1 MSTSPSAHEQP
12 SEQGFPIQVP
22 SSQDLVARE
31 DEVYVYTAEGTISFS
46 AAQLQR
52 LRKDL
57 DSMMAEYTFVLREVE
72 TKLSVLRDEFAQLHD
87 YSPIEHISTRVKSM
101 DSLLAKASRKGIPF
115 QPDEI
120 RRSITDIAGARVTCG
135 FVTDVYE
142 LFEMLASQDDVTVL
156 KVKDYIKN
164 PKANGYKSLHA
175 IMRVPVFLSS
185 GRQDVTVEIQF
196 RTSAMDFWAS
206 LEHKL
211 HYKYDGDVPQWA
223 IDELKEVADISS
235 AMDQRM
241 LNLRHVLHGEP
252 IRTEPVDQSEPRH
265 HGTTTFWV

>member
-1 MSTSPSAHEQP
+1 MSTSPSVPDQRSVARYA
-12 SEQGFPIQVP
+12 GQVP
-22 SSQDLVARE
+22 SLRRVTPH
-31 DEVYVYTAEGTISFS
+31 DEVYIHTAEGTMSFS

-52 LRKDL
+52 LRRDL

-72 TKLSVLRDEFAQLHD
+72 TKLSVLRDEFTQLHD

-101 DSLLAKASRKGIPF
+101 DSLLAKASRKGIAF
-115 QPDEI
+115 DPDEI
-120 RRSITDIAGARVTCG
+120 RRTITDIAGARVTCG

-142 LFEMLASQDDVTVL
+142 IFDMLVAQDDVTVL

-164 PKANGYKSLHA
+164 PKPNGYKSLHA
-175 IMRVPVFLSS
+175 IIRVPVFLSS

-223 IDELKEVADISS
+223 IDELKEVAEISS
-235 AMDQRM
+235 TLEQRM
-241 LNLRHVLHGEP
+241 LNLRHILHSKP
-252 IRTEPVDQSEPRH
+252 IRSAGADSPSATNHDGH
-265 HGTTTFWV
+265 WV

>member
-1 MSTSPSAHEQP
+1 M
-12 SEQGFPIQVP
+12 
-22 SSQDLVARE
+22 
-31 DEVYVYTAEGTISFS
+31 SFS

-52 LRKDL
+52 LRRDL

-72 TKLSVLRDEFAQLHD
+72 TKLSVLRDEFTQLHD

-101 DSLLAKASRKGIPF
+101 DSLLAKASRKGIAF
-115 QPDEI
+115 DPDEI
-120 RRSITDIAGARVTCG
+120 RRTITDIAGARVTCG

-142 LFEMLASQDDVTVL
+142 IFDMLVAQDDVTVL

-164 PKANGYKSLHA
+164 PKPNGYKSLHA
-175 IMRVPVFLSS
+175 IIRVPVFLSS

-223 IDELKEVADISS
+223 IDELKEVAEISS
-235 AMDQRM
+235 TLEQRM
-241 LNLRHVLHGEP
+241 LNLRHILHSKP
-252 IRTEPVDQSEPRH
+252 IRSAGADSPSATN
-265 HGTTTFWV
+265 HGGHWV